1 MAVRGLRSYIDELV
15 SASSE
20 EGMSQPKKER
30 LQTLRGE
37 EAGTQQKIFEL
48 QSDIKTGGER
58 IAEKE
63 RETGTLERKAREKYA
78 ANVRGIYES
87 PDYDTTISNFNPTR
101 TTGSDLMGLFSM
113 LSATAFMSGGE
124 GRYAGL
130 AAMGNMGAALE
141 GWNKGRQDL
150 FKRELQEFD
159 KNLKTVDQHNKM
171 VEAKLKKALDL
182 FTVDREAS
190 MGLVAEVKADVA
202 GTKAQQELNK
212 GLLTQAL
219 DTLKQTRSSTDKMLD
234 DWRTLTFKA
243 FEEKQRSD
251 REIAAKM
258 VESGKAKEILQG
270 SDGNIYFVTNDGK
283 IKQAG
288 GINVP
293 KGVTFKPM
301 KGGGASGSGGAV
313 QFRYNAA
320 MTNAGVNLALE
331 ISNVASLPA
340 TATPPQLANVLT
352 DPNAGIT
359 DAAVR
364 FLSQKITEPEDRA
377 MQQMLAGMS
386 RAITTIEQS
395 GRPSGITEGAI
406 KEFSKQ
412 MPKAGDNKINLYLY
426 LAQGKQVMNIL
437 IKDLQANGGSEAQLS
452 VAEEAR
458 QQVESVIP
466 WNVSDINRILTG
478 TGPRLVDDKLKNA
491 LQSSQNIQQFE
502 SLSANLP
509 QAPSAQRS
517 ATQPQ
522 NSQYTMGQI
531 ITKGNKRYRVT
542 GLSDPNDPDVEE
554 VK

>member
-63 RETGTLERKAREKYA
+63 RETGTQDRKAREKYA

-437 IKDLQANGGSEAQLS
+437 INDLQANGGSEAQLS